1 MAGNLLGTLWSFR
14 GEAQLHH
21 ALADV
26 LRSLRVPQYVGN
38 ITEIEKTFILRTYL
52 IGLYTNIHIHTGSQ
66 CSDLKK
72 LKKKKIEKKKV
83 KKRTNTTH

>member
-52 IGLYTNIHIHTGSQ
+52 IGLYTNIHINQINSALRTFKTLQRTDGI
-66 CSDLKK
+66 LKS
-72 LKKKKIEKKKV
+72 IF
-83 KKRTNTTH
+83 